1 MVELG
6 RARCKGLWAVVVA
19 VVVSLCAFPLLALG
33 EDVALEPSASGA
45 AQVVHFSGA
54 DFAFPEMWR
63 GKVEPR
69 VSERI
74 GSREEIHLDGAT
86 LLGWDPEEADF
97 LDQWRDNWRPM
108 DYEDVFNETLPD
120 GTVLIFGRANDTAR
134 SVEIKDPEGREGCLW
149 TYSNA
154 YLAVP
159 FNLSETERRDAIAA
173 YHKLQAETAG
183 LPESASNDDRAFA
196 FLRECAK
203 RLTITLPPTE
213 GPEDRVRQMHRLYNP
228 YSGEH
233 FYTAST
239 YERDSLTAAGWS
251 YEGVGWTAPAWG
263 DEVHRLYNPYSGDHH
278 YTTSREERDAL
289 TGAGW
294 KYEGIGWRSGGDVPV
309 MRQYNPYASTATHNY
324 TTSKEERAALVSAG
338 WRDEGVGWY
347 GV

>member
-1 MVELG
+1 
-6 RARCKGLWAVVVA
+6 
-19 VVVSLCAFPLLALG
+19 
-33 EDVALEPSASGA
+33 
-45 AQVVHFSGA
+45 
-54 DFAFPEMWR
+54 
-63 GKVEPR
+63 
-69 VSERI
+69 
-74 GSREEIHLDGAT
+74 LDGAM
-86 LLGWDPEEADF
+86 LLGWDPEEADR
-97 LDQWRDNWRPM
+97 LDQWRDNGGPM

-233 FYTAST
+233 FYTASVL
-239 YERDSLTAAGWS
+239 ERDSLTEAGWS
-251 YEGVGWTAPAWG
+251 YEGVGWVAPESSA
-263 DEVHRLYNPYSGDHH
+263 EPVYRLYNAFAGDHH
-278 YTTSREERDAL
+278 YTTSAGERDAL
-289 TGAGW
+289 VAVGW
-294 KYEGIGWRSGGDVPV
+294 SDEGVGWYSDEARGTPLY
-309 MRQYNPYASTATHNY
+309 RQYNPYAQVGTHNY
-324 TTSKEERAALVSAG
+324 TTSREENDMLVSVG
-338 WRDEGVGWY
+338 WNAEGVGWY
-347 GV
+347 GVA